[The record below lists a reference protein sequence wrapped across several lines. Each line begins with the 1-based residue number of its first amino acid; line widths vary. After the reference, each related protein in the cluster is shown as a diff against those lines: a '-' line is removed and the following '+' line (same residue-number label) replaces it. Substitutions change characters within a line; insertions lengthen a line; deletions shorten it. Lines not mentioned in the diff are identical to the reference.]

1 MKAIAI
7 LTYGGIGTRMKNDL
21 PKQFMEI
28 DGKPMMVYTIAK
40 FQDCPMIDEI
50 VICCL
55 DGWQETVRGYAE
67 QYNLSKVKHV
77 VPGGRTNH
85 ESIRKAF
92 DYLTGIYEDA
102 IIVSHDGNRPLVSN
116 EMIEEGIRL
125 CMEKGNAVTCIPCN
139 AAIIES
145 EDMKISNKNL
155 DYRKLAVTQ
164 TPQMYYMHDLKKA
177 YAMADE
183 RGITD
188 SKCLS
193 NLYSFLGL
201 NFNLY
206 RGSEKNIKI
215 TNPEDVEI
223 FKVYLSMEEK
233 A

>member
-1 MKAIAI
+1 MKTVAI
-7 LTYGGIGTRMKNDL
+7 LTYGGIGARMNNNL

-28 DGKPMMVYTIAK
+28 NGKPMMVYTIAK

-50 VICCL
+50 CISCL
-55 DGWQETVRGYAE
+55 DGWQETVFDYAKK
-67 QYNLSKVKHV
+67 YGLSKVKHV
-77 VPGGRTNH
+77 VAGGKTNH
-85 ESIRKAF
+85 ESIRNAF
-92 DYLTGIYEDA
+92 NYLIGLYEEA

-116 EMIEEGIRL
+116 EMIEEGVRL

-145 EDMKISNKNL
+145 EDMITSNKNL
-155 DYRKLAVTQ
+155 DYRKLAITQ
-164 TPQMYYMHDLKKA
+164 TPQMYYMSDLKKA
-177 YAMADE
+177 YSMADE
-183 RGITD
+183 LDITD

-201 NFNLY
+201 YFNLY

-215 TNPEDVEI
+215 TNPEDIEI
-223 FKVYLSMEEK
+223 FKVYLSMEDR